1 MAQRDEHDTGV
12 QFASQRDDDATR
24 TIPGRHNGTLTPW
37 QPGQSGNPNGM
48 EKGTK
53 HFKTIMRLLLDEM
66 ADVTINGQSFRMTR
80 AEFLMFEKFRLATT
94 SPFDSIRLRAIMDIE
109 DRIDGRATPA
119 DDAVTPIEDENVIFY
134 IPNKNSRIRSSE

>member
-1 MAQRDEHDTGV
+1 
-12 QFASQRDDDATR
+12 
-24 TIPGRHNGTLTPW
+24 
-37 QPGQSGNPNGM
+37 
-48 EKGTK
+48 
-53 HFKTIMRLLLDEM
+53 M